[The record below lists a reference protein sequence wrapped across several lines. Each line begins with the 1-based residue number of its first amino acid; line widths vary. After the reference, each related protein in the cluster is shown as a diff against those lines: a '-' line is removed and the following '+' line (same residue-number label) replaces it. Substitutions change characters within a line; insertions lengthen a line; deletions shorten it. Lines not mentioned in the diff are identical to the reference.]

1 MYFMEDRQF
10 LLQQVLESQA
20 LGLVLVTFVLS
31 STLSGVKANLFVIL
45 LKSSKILS
53 GLRELTLLHTL
64 TNVPVDEG
72 PLGVHQ
78 VELVVEPGPGFGDGG
93 GVREH
98 AHGPLH
104 LGQVAAWHNGGRLVV
119 NAYLETSRTPVN
131 KLDAPLGLDGGNGSV
146 HVLRHNVS
154 SVEEAT
160 GHVLAVTGVALDH
173 LVGWLEA
180 GVGDLRDS
188 ELLMVGLLGRDDGC
202 IGDQGEVDPGVG
214 HQVGLELS
222 QVHVQGSVEPQGC
235 SDGGHNL
242 SDQPVEVG
250 VGWPLNVQVATAD
263 VVDGLVVN
271 HEGAVGVL
279 QGGVGGQDGVVGLD
293 HSSGNLGSR
302 VDGEL
307 KLALLAVVHGQ
318 PLHKQGRK
326 ARSGAASEG
335 MEEKESLKSSTGV
348 SELPNPVENQ
358 VDNLLSDRVVSS
370 SVVVSGVLLSVD
382 ELLGMV
388 QLTVGSASGLIDD
401 SRLQIDEDCSWDVLA
416 SAGLGEEGL
425 EGVIPE
431 GLVRGHVSI
440 WLDAVLKAVELP
452 TGVTNLATGL
462 ADVDGDAL
470 THDEFEFLVKV
481 KGSKRQKVSEVTL
494 SAPEVY
500 WSADVDGDA
509 L

>member
-1 MYFMEDRQF
+1 MFRGKYLKQMAAEDELVF
-10 LLQQVLESQA
+10 IA
-20 LGLVLVTFVLS
+20 LAVIS
-31 STLSGVKANLFVIL
+31 SLGGVKSDLLVIL
-45 LKSSKILS
+45 LESSKVLP
-53 GLRELTLLHTL
+53 GLGELTLLHTL
-64 TNVPVDEG
+64 SNVPVDKG
-72 PLGVHQ
+72 PLGVHE
-78 VELVVEPGPGFGDGG
+78 VELVVKPGPGLSDGG

-104 LGQVAAWHNGGRLVV
+104 LGQVAAWHNSGGLVDD
-119 NAYLETSRTPVN
+119 AHLETSGTPVN

-146 HVLRHNVS
+146 HVLGHHVS

-160 GHVLAVTGVALDH
+160 GHVLAVTRVALDH

-180 GVGDLRDS
+180 GVGDLRNS
-188 ELLMVGLLGRDDGC
+188 ELLMVGLLGRDDGS

-222 QVHVQGSVEPQGC
+222 QVHVQGSVEPQGG

-242 SDQPVEVG
+242 ADQPVEVG
-250 VGWPLNVQVATAD
+250 VRWPLNVQVAPAD

-318 PLHKQGRK
+318 PLHEQGCK
-326 ARSGAASEG
+326 ARSGATSEG
-335 MEEKESLKSSTGV
+335 MEQKESLKSSTGV
-348 SELPNPVENQ
+348 RELPNPVENQ
-358 VDNLLSDRVVSS
+358 VDNLLSNSVVSS
-370 SVVVSGVLLSVD
+370 SVVVSGVLLPVD

-401 SRLQIDEDCSWDVLA
+401 SRLQI
-416 SAGLGEEGL
+416 
-425 EGVIPE
+425 PM
-431 GLVRGHVSI
+431 
-440 WLDAVLKAVELP
+440 
-452 TGVTNLATGL
+452 
-462 ADVDGDAL
+462 
-470 THDEFEFLVKV
+470 
-481 KGSKRQKVSEVTL
+481 
-494 SAPEVY
+494 
-500 WSADVDGDA
+500 
-509 L
+509 

>member
-1 MYFMEDRQF
+1 MFRRKYLKQMTVEDELVF
-10 LLQQVLESQA
+10 ITLAVISS
-20 LGLVLVTFVLS
+20 LG
-31 STLSGVKANLFVIL
+31 GVKANLLVIL
-45 LKSSKILS
+45 LESSKIFP
-53 GLRELTLLHTL
+53 GLGELTLLHSL
-64 TNVPVDEG
+64 SNVPVDKS
-72 PLGVHQ
+72 PLGVHV
-78 VELVVEPGPGFGDGG
+78 VELVVKSGPGFGNSS

-98 AHGPLH
+98 AHGPAD
-104 LGQVAAWHNGGRLVV
+104 LGKIPSGNDGWGLVV

-154 SVEEAT
+154 SVEEAAR
-160 GHVLAVTGVALDH
+160 HVLAVTGIALDH

-188 ELLMVGLLGRDDGC
+188 ELLMVGLLRRDDRC
-202 IGDQGEVDPGVG
+202 IGDQGEVDPGVW

-222 QVHVQGSVEPQGC
+222 QVHVQGSVEPQGG

-279 QGGVGGQDGVVGLD
+279 QGGVGGQDSVVGLD

-335 MEEKESLKSSTGV
+335 MEEKESLKSSTGG

-358 VDNLLSDRVVSS
+358 VVS
-370 SVVVSGVLLSVD
+370 
-382 ELLGMV
+382 
-388 QLTVGSASGLIDD
+388 
-401 SRLQIDEDCSWDVLA
+401 
-416 SAGLGEEGL
+416 
-425 EGVIPE
+425 
-431 GLVRGHVSI
+431 
-440 WLDAVLKAVELP
+440 
-452 TGVTNLATGL
+452 
-462 ADVDGDAL
+462 
-470 THDEFEFLVKV
+470 
-481 KGSKRQKVSEVTL
+481 
-494 SAPEVY
+494 
-500 WSADVDGDA
+500 
-509 L
+509 

>member
-1 MYFMEDRQF
+1 MIFPG
-10 LLQQVLESQA
+10 
-20 LGLVLVTFVLS
+20 LG
-31 STLSGVKANLFVIL
+31 
-45 LKSSKILS
+45 
-53 GLRELTLLHTL
+53 ELTLLHSL
-64 TNVPVDEG
+64 SNVPVDKS
-72 PLGVHQ
+72 PLGVHE
-78 VELVVEPGPGFGDGG
+78 VELVVKSGPGLGNSS

-98 AHGPLH
+98 AHGPAD
-104 LGQVAAWHNGGRLVV
+104 LGKIATRDNSGWLVV
-119 NAYLETSRTPVN
+119 DAYLKTSRTPVN

-146 HVLRHNVS
+146 HVLGHHVS
-154 SVEEAT
+154 SVEEAAR
-160 GHVLAVTGVALDH
+160 HVLSVTGIALDH
-173 LVGWLEA
+173 LVSRLEA

-188 ELLMVGLLGRDDGC
+188 ELLMVGLLRRDDGSV
-202 IGDQGEVDPGVG
+202 GDQGEVDPGVR

-222 QVHVQGSVEPQGC
+222 QVHVQGSVEPQGG

-250 VGWPLNVQVATAD
+250 VGWPLNVRVATAD

-279 QGGVGGQDGVVGLD
+279 QGGVGGQDSVVGLD

-335 MEEKESLKSSTGV
+335 MEQKESLKSSTGV

-401 SRLQIDEDCSWDVLA
+401 GRLQIDEDSSWDVLA
-416 SAGLGEEGL
+416 SSSLREEGL
-425 EGVIPE
+425 EGVVPE
-431 GLVRGHVSI
+431 GLVGGHMAVR
-440 WLDAVLKAVELP
+440 LDAMFEAVELP
-452 TGVTNLATGL
+452 AGVSDLATGL

-470 THDEFEFLVKV
+470 THFEFEVELVKV

-494 SAPEVY
+494 SAPE
-500 WSADVDGDA
+500 
-509 L
+509 